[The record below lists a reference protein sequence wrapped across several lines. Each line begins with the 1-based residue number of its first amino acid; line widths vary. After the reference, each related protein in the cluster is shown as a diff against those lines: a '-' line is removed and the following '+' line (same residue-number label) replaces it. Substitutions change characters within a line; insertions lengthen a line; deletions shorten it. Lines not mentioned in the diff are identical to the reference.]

1 MRGTG
6 QNLALTRAEIVAI
19 RKTVVETV
27 DAEIVGRRMCYI
39 DRDVP
44 RNARR
49 YQYHTVTDPQAA
61 QVIEI
66 GGKIPRDSVKLTPTS
81 AKILKLAQGF
91 EIAKEDIDGKHTK
104 TVNAA
109 RAARTVTRLEN
120 DLIWNSADEPDVDGL
135 IDDAGNTNAGTAA
148 WSGGVG
154 VAYPVEDVATA
165 IANLV
170 VDGFKPPFD
179 LCLEAT
185 NFGEAEFRQAS
196 LDRTEL
202 EIIAAMKNIR
212 NIHTDPELP
221 HGTAVLVCPGMDN
234 ITLGQA
240 YDLEME
246 GPFYDE
252 DHQIFKFNLAMRET
266 IAVLQPNS
274 INTITGL

>member
-19 RKTVVETV
+19 RKAVVQTV

-44 RNARR
+44 RKARR

-61 QVIEI
+61 QVIDI

-81 AKILKLAQGF
+81 AKIVKLAQGF
-91 EIAKEDIDGKHTK
+91 TISKEDIDGKHIK
-104 TVNAA
+104 TVNAV
-109 RAARTVTRLEN
+109 RAARTISRLEN
-120 DLIWNSADEPDVDGL
+120 DLIWNSADEPDVDGV

-154 VAYPVEDVATA
+154 VAYPVEDVATG

-179 LCLEAT
+179 LVLEAT

-196 LDRTEL
+196 LNRTEL
-202 EIIAAMKNIR
+202 EIIAAMKNIN
-212 NIHTDPELP
+212 NIYTDPELP
-221 HGTAVLVCPGMDN
+221 HGTAVLIKPGMEN
-234 ITLGQA
+234 VVLGQA
-240 YDLEME
+240 YDIEQL
-246 GPFYDE
+246 GPFFDE
-252 DHQIFKFNLAMRET
+252 DNEVWNFNLTMRET
-266 IAVLQPNS
+266 VAILQPNS
-274 INTITGL
+274 INTVTGL